1 MLRVSVLVV
10 IDVDLWNKS
19 TIYIRKN
26 YIEGFYLFLN
36 KIKKKMRLAIFK
48 RQIFTST
55 ASYIKIKLKKPSR
68 WWSSDKSL
76 ELRSL
81 LSLWSQV
88 QALRLLIWWP
98 LEAYMIVNFRARG
111 ISWGA
116 RKLTRTPTLNLKKM
130 KLKNRNKIQM
140 SWFGMLCT
148 HSMGD

>member
-55 ASYIKIKLKKPSR
+55 ASYIKMKLKKPSR
-68 WWSSDKSL
+68 WWSSYKSL
-76 ELRSL
+76 GLRGL
-81 LSLWSQV
+81 FPLWSQV
-88 QALRLLIWWP
+88 
-98 LEAYMIVNFRARG
+98 
-111 ISWGA
+111 
-116 RKLTRTPTLNLKKM
+116 
-130 KLKNRNKIQM
+130 
-140 SWFGMLCT
+140 
-148 HSMGD
+148 

>member
-36 KIKKKMRLAIFK
+36 KIKKKMRLALFK

-55 ASYIKIKLKKPSR
+55 ASYIKIKLKKP

-81 LSLWSQV
+81 LPLWFQV
-88 QALRLLIWWP
+88 QALRLLI
-98 LEAYMIVNFRARG
+98 
-111 ISWGA
+111 
-116 RKLTRTPTLNLKKM
+116 
-130 KLKNRNKIQM
+130 
-140 SWFGMLCT
+140 
-148 HSMGD
+148 

>member
-36 KIKKKMRLAIFK
+36 KIKKKMRLALFK

-68 WWSSDKSL
+68 WYKSL

-81 LSLWSQV
+81 LPLWFQV
-88 QALRLLIWWP
+88 QALRLLI
-98 LEAYMIVNFRARG
+98 
-111 ISWGA
+111 
-116 RKLTRTPTLNLKKM
+116 
-130 KLKNRNKIQM
+130 
-140 SWFGMLCT
+140 
-148 HSMGD
+148 